1 MKFGV
6 CVPNYGNNI
15 SPDGLIKFAKLA
27 EELGYD
33 SVWSTDHILLSKGS
47 NTPYENIFES
57 IGTLFY
63 IALKTEK
70 VKVGVSSLVMALR
83 NPVII
88 AKELATLDNFSSGRV
103 MLATGAGWNEEE
115 FNNLGA
121 DFHHRG
127 IILDESIRLIRM
139 LWESKGS
146 PVNFDGKYFRIK
158 EGIFLPEPVQDR
170 LEIWIS
176 GSSERAMKRASR
188 LGDAWHPNVLPF
200 DVFEG
205 MVKKFREMNEKL
217 PVCVRVAVLPGL
229 TSNEYRGPQG
239 EKRFAL
245 TCNAK
250 DDRQAVERL
259 EKMGVNYCIL
269 ALNPNGLIPLQEQ
282 MNAMKK
288 LSHFLT

>member
-63 IALKTEK
+63 IASKTEK

-158 EGIFLPEPVQDR
+158 EGIFCCPTGLKELTRVCFLIQFCINLTTGWHVPNTIDHCDVTASASTWMPR
-170 LEIWIS
+170 LLNMFSLLLLCQVGISFIPTPIFPLREI
-176 GSSERAMKRASR
+176 M
-188 LGDAWHPNVLPF
+188 PN
-200 DVFEG
+200 
-205 MVKKFREMNEKL
+205 
-217 PVCVRVAVLPGL
+217 
-229 TSNEYRGPQG
+229 
-239 EKRFAL
+239 
-245 TCNAK
+245 
-250 DDRQAVERL
+250 
-259 EKMGVNYCIL
+259 
-269 ALNPNGLIPLQEQ
+269 
-282 MNAMKK
+282 
-288 LSHFLT
+288 